1 MKHLLLLSACGLALT
16 TLSACG
22 PSVPATA
29 RTALDCPAS
38 EGDLKLKS
46 VSQDKKTCDYASD
59 DGDQVQLR
67 LLPVSTTYQAALQP
81 VEQELRGQLGGDAQA
96 DKPAGTGDQGSVPA
110 AKVSAE
116 SAKAADAAAKQAA
129 ADAQVDNHRSQGD
142 HDGGDSKGDTVSVGT
157 SGVTVSANSGP
168 GDHADINLPGLHIS
182 ADDDKAKI
190 NMGSV
195 DVDAGE
201 GGATVRA
208 DRAVRL
214 RGEAFSRERRGF
226 RSTFILAH
234 EGLKDGWRAVGYEAG
249 GPKAGPV
256 TVGVFKARS
265 HSHSIAEQVKTLVR
279 RNGGV

>member
-1 MKHLLLLSACGLALT
+1 
-16 TLSACG
+16 
-22 PSVPATA
+22 
-29 RTALDCPAS
+29 
-38 EGDLKLKS
+38 
-46 VSQDKKTCDYASD
+46 
-59 DGDQVQLR
+59 
-67 LLPVSTTYQAALQP
+67 
-81 VEQELRGQLGGDAQA
+81 
-96 DKPAGTGDQGSVPA
+96 
-110 AKVSAE
+110 
-116 SAKAADAAAKQAA
+116 
-129 ADAQVDNHRSQGD
+129 
-142 HDGGDSKGDTVSVGT
+142 
-157 SGVTVSANSGP
+157 
-168 GDHADINLPGLHIS
+168 
-182 ADDDKAKI
+182 
-190 NMGSV
+190 MGSV